1 MTISDIETRV
11 GVLRKELDR
20 DITPERVKEIRTEFD
35 DLVEKK
41 KAILKGI
48 EQREKQI
55 EEVRATATPLP
66 VPGIDY
72 DETRGY
78 NKMDNTNTELEIR
91 ALQKYL
97 TRQIMDEPEKRALT
111 TTGAAV
117 VIPSSVSNKLI
128 TSEKYSDLLYRATVI
143 NDGKPGK
150 ISIPIASN
158 TAASWKLENY
168 FTTTTTGSTTYEA
181 APTMTNLE
189 LSGYELYRWMR
200 MSAASYSLASD
211 DFQSMMLNL
220 LSSEVIETLEKGF
233 IDGTG
238 TDQPKGLDNLTWTTG
253 TNEILTASAA
263 TPIAAAHLA
272 EALSLLPQKYA
283 RGAILLVNSDMAY
296 NLSQFKG
303 TTEYAYNMADGATKF
318 LGHEIVVSEHMA
330 DDTAYWVDPKQL
342 YVRFAMP
349 IAIEANSS
357 SGFTAAA
364 IDMRALTVVDSAW
377 SPSACVRVGLGS

>member
-66 VPGIDY
+66 MPGIDY

-318 LGHEIVVSEHMA
+318 LSHEIVVSEHMA